1 MSTPTQTNLKLQLNL
16 AELVQAKGLP
26 IWESDLII
34 GDISKNSNTHLQIV
48 NEYYPF
54 HHRNLATAID
64 LNNNRFGQW
73 LDKVFPKEVDPLSWK
88 SYYAEDDSEVIATTA
103 EYFKI
108 LIGCNGLT
116 DNILKEIIQEIKL
129 KPEKTKTTS
138 NEPSK

>member
-1 MSTPTQTNLKLQLNL
+1 MLIQTNLELQLEL
-16 AELVQAKGLP
+16 LELVQTKQLPMWDSEAYIAEASPSKKDKG
-26 IWESDLII
+26 IKYRI
-34 GDISKNSNTHLQIV
+34 
-48 NEYYPF
+48 EYQKHY
-54 HHRNLATAID
+54 RNYINLAID

-129 KPEKTKTTS
+129 KPD
-138 NEPSK
+138 EPSK